1 MVRMEG
7 SFVPADYFRELRRE
21 ELFPDPARPLEIDLG
36 CGDGSFLL
44 AMARQHPERD
54 FLGVERMIGRYEK
67 VSRKIARSGLT
78 NVKVLRLESS
88 YTVGWLLPG
97 RSVSRL
103 HLLCPDPWPKV
114 KHHRRR
120 LVLGEEFIGG
130 LQRVLVPGGEF
141 LLKTDDA
148 SYYEDATAQFDA
160 LPAFQRLEWAAD
172 AFFYAQTDFE
182 RHWVAIGRSIQRA
195 RWGYKV

>member
-1 MVRMEG
+1 MAAQ
-7 SFVPADYFRELRRE
+7 FIPTDYFRELRKE
-21 ELFPDPARPLEIDLG
+21 DLFPDPARPLEIDLG

-67 VSRKIARSGLT
+67 VGRLITQSGLT
-78 NVKVLRLESS
+78 NVRVLRLESS
-88 YTVGWLLPG
+88 YTVGWLLPAA
-97 RSVSRL
+97 SVSRL

-120 LVLGEEFIGG
+120 LVLGEEFLRG
-130 LQRVLVPGGEF
+130 LERVLVPGGEF
-141 LLKTDDA
+141 LLKTDDD

-160 LPAFQRLEWAAD
+160 LPAFQRLDWPTD
-172 AFFYAQTDFE
+172 AFFYPLTDFE
-182 RHWVAIGRSIQRA
+182 RHWLSLDRTINRA
-195 RWGYKV
+195 RWAKGASA